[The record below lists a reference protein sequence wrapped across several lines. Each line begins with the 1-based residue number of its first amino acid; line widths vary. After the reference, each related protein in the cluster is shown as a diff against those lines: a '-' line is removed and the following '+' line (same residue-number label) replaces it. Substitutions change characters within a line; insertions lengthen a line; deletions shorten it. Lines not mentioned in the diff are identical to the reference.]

1 MEQTDE
7 IKKLKYSF
15 ILPFLFILLLWV
27 IKIIDFSEQLNLYVF
42 GVYPR
47 NIKGLI
53 GVLTSPLVHGDFNHL
68 ISNSIPLL
76 ILGTGIIYFYRE
88 LAYKVVGFIWLVS
101 GLGVWIIARESYHI
115 GASGLIYGI
124 ASFLFLSGVIRK
136 DFRLASI
143 SLLVIFLYGGLV
155 WGVFPIFPQIS
166 WEFHLLGSLSG
177 FLAAIIY
184 RNKGPKPIEWSWDN
198 EDEFSDEDN
207 TEDLTVKSPE

>member
-1 MEQTDE
+1 MDQATDYKR
-7 IKKLKYSF
+7 IKYSF
-15 ILPFLFILLLWV
+15 ILPFLFILLLWI
-27 IKIIDFSEQLNLYVF
+27 IKIIDFSEQLNLYEL

-47 NIKGLI
+47 NAKGLLGI
-53 GVLTSPLVHGDFNHL
+53 LLSPLLHSDFNHL

-76 ILGTGIIYFYRE
+76 ILGTGIIFFYRE
-88 LAYKVVGFIWLVS
+88 LAYKVIGFVWLFS

-115 GASGLIYGI
+115 GASGLIYGL

-155 WGVFPIFPQIS
+155 WGVFSIFPQIS
-166 WEFHLLGSLSG
+166 WEYHLFGSLSG

-184 RNKGPKPIEWSWDN
+184 RKKGPKPIVWSWEN
-198 EDEFSDEDN
+198 EDEPSEEDN
-207 TEDLTVKSPE
+207 AEDLTDKTPE